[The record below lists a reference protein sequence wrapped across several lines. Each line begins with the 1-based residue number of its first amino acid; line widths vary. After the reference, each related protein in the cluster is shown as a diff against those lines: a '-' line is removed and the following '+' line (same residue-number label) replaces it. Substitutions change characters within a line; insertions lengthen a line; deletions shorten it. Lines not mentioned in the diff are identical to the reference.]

1 VTRTPKLLLAALLAL
16 LPLAVANAAP
26 DAEPEPPARA
36 AIDPDDGAFTIV
48 LVPDTQHEV
57 DTQPDGG
64 TALEFPWQLPRLKR
78 NAEWICEQ
86 RDTLRI
92 AAALHLG
99 DVVQAQP
106 RGVRTQC
113 DYAAILFDRL
123 EACGVPWLA
132 PLGNHD
138 CDAGARGCGLPAGGD
153 RAGNFSRFVAA
164 RAAKQPEWQGA
175 GPEIRAAHA
184 RCGLG
189 GDTRAPSRNGWIR
202 FAERFAA
209 LSLDWYVD
217 CKQQTDWA
225 RDTFAQ
231 HGANTHFILLGHS
244 AARPGDSPSCVGAA
258 EPGHPE
264 RATQLAARG
273 GVFAIAGGHYVQD
286 PNFSCY
292 GSVTLAE
299 RPVLSLF
306 SNFQTNGMREIAGTL
321 VLVRIDVTAWPKRP
335 NVCVRQYNPTLAKYD
350 VTEPERC
357 FDVPYLK

>member
-1 VTRTPKLLLAALLAL
+1 MLRFSKLLLGALLAL
-16 LPLAVANAAP
+16 THLAVARAAP
-26 DAEPEPPARA
+26 AAKPEPPARV
-36 AIDPDDGAFTIV
+36 AIDPDEGAFTIV

-57 DTQPDGG
+57 DTHPDPSG
-64 TALEFPWQLPRLKR
+64 ALEFPWQLPRLKR

-86 RDTLRI
+86 RDAQRI
-92 AAALHLG
+92 AAVLHLG
-99 DVVQAQP
+99 DFVQAQP
-106 RGVRTQC
+106 RGVRTQW
-113 DYAAILFDRL
+113 DYAAILLDRL
-123 EACGVPWLA
+123 EACGIPWLA

-138 CDAGARGCGLPAGGD
+138 CDAGPNGCGLPAGGD
-153 RAGNFSRFVAA
+153 RAGNFSRFVAQ

-175 GPEIRAAHA
+175 GPEIRAAHG

-189 GDTRAPSRNGWIR
+189 GDVRAPSRSGWIR

-217 CKQQTDWA
+217 CKPQTDWA
-225 RDTFAQ
+225 QGTLAQ
-231 HGANTHFILLGHS
+231 HVATTNFILLGHG
-244 AARPGDSPSCVGAA
+244 AARPGDSPRCVAPA

-273 GVFAIAGGHYVQD
+273 GVFAIAGGHYARD

-292 GSVTLAE
+292 GSVTLAG
-299 RPVLSLF
+299 RPVLNLF

-321 VLVRIDVTAWPKRP
+321 VLVRVDVKAWPARP

-357 FDVPYLK
+357 FDVPYLE